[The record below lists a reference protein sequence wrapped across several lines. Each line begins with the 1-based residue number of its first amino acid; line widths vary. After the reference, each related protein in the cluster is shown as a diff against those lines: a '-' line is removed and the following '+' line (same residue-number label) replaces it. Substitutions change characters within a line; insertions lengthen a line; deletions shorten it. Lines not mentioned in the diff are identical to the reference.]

1 MNAAFYIFSVA
12 VGGAAGA
19 LLRGY
24 FSGKLNARF
33 AFPLGTF
40 SANMLASFLTGAAV
54 SMQAAGLIPE
64 SAYPLVDVGFCATL
78 STFSALSWEIAEMI
92 KAKKFAAASA
102 YASATFASGMG
113 DIRVFRNPVFPLAF
127 ALIGEP
133 HAMPSV
139 RAYRE
144 QETRVD
150 SRKRGLHGLR
160 PLDAQNPRGRR
171 NLVHEK
177 AVESLGRRKPVRVYM
192 REPPAAGEFHICKIR

>member
-1 MNAAFYIFSVA
+1 MNAAFYIFSVT

-78 STFSALSWEIAEMI
+78 STFSALSWESAEMI
-92 KAKKFAAASA
+92 
-102 YASATFASGMG
+102 
-113 DIRVFRNPVFPLAF
+113 
-127 ALIGEP
+127 
-133 HAMPSV
+133 
-139 RAYRE
+139 
-144 QETRVD
+144 
-150 SRKRGLHGLR
+150 
-160 PLDAQNPRGRR
+160 
-171 NLVHEK
+171 
-177 AVESLGRRKPVRVYM
+177 
-192 REPPAAGEFHICKIR
+192 